1 MKGFNQKKTV
11 LTGKQYFTIGEVAEA
26 VGISVEVLRKW
37 ERDFPDKIKPIRT
50 KGETRLYRQRD
61 IEQIQM
67 IYRMRHTEGKT
78 IAGVRRSLD
87 NNPGQEEAK
96 QEIITHLYNVRQ
108 QLQQVVE
115 ELDKVLGDEV
125 QGTKGLST
133 K

>member
-11 LTGKQYFTIGEVAEA
+11 LTGKQYFTIGEVADA

-50 KGETRLYRQRD
+50 KGDTRLYRQRD

-87 NNPGQEEAK
+87 SNPGLEETK
-96 QEIITHLYNVRQ
+96 QEVITHLYNVRQ

-115 ELDKVLGDEV
+115 ELDKVLRDEG
-125 QGTKGLST
+125 QGTR
-133 K
+133 